1 MSCRVIAATKSD
13 LIKPSADKP
22 FRSDL
27 YYRLSVVVLQL
38 PPLRERRE
46 DIPML
51 FAHFLLQASVRYERP
66 VKSVPEGVMNELMG
80 LPWLGN
86 VRELRN
92 AADRLVLGLPFGEAG
107 AHASSLPTRSLDEQL
122 AMFERHLIEEALA
135 RSGGRAVIASERLG
149 LPKKTLYDKMKRLG
163 ISTDEFRGLA
173 NETA

>member
-1 MSCRVIAATKSD
+1 
-13 LIKPSADKP
+13 
-22 FRSDL
+22 
-27 YYRLSVVVLQL
+27 
-38 PPLRERRE
+38 
-46 DIPML
+46 ML
-51 FAHFLLQASVRYERP
+51 FAHFLLQASARYERP

-107 AHASSLPTRSLDEQL
+107 AHASCPPTRSLDEQL

-173 NETA
+173 NEPA